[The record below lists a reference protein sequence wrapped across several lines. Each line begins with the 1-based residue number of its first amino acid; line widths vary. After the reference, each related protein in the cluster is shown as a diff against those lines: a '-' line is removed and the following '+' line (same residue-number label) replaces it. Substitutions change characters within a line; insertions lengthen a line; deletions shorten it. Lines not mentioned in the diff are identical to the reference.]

1 MRDFTLGI
9 IGGCLTH
16 QGGIAKSELYHRRL
30 ARHLQESGRARL
42 RVRIA
47 RDFHLDYDG
56 RLRGILSEHRLDAA
70 LVHTRS
76 VFVRKASFF
85 VTGVNANE
93 YNYYINPFLFR
104 RGRHNWLEEENEKFS
119 HRRAI
124 LSRHIDVPQLSAPH
138 EAYQQE
144 GHAVRVG
151 GIAIRDL
158 FYIAGSL
165 VGLDAWAV
173 RDELHSLAIVRDLCR
188 ELDLP
193 MFVLGPGRRPK
204 NYWQDRI
211 CRKLD
216 RCLEHELP
224 SWAIP
229 YCGLPDV
236 CNARGEEVY
245 LPDGWHLSAIG
256 HAYVAERLSKTLSS
270 LLEAQK
276 RGCALSEGGGDFF

>member
-1 MRDFTLGI
+1 MGMRDFTLGI
-9 IGGCLTH
+9 VGGCLTH

-30 ARHLQESGRARL
+30 AKHLEESGRARL

-56 RLRGILSEHRLDAA
+56 RLKGILSEHRLDAV

-85 VTGVNANE
+85 VTGVNGNE
-93 YNYYINPFLFR
+93 YNYYLNPFLFR

-119 HRRAI
+119 RRRAI
-124 LSRHIDVPQLSAPH
+124 LRRRIDVPQLSAPH
-138 EAYQQE
+138 EAYQGE
-144 GHAVRVG
+144 GHAARVG

-158 FYIAGSL
+158 ILIAGSL
-165 VGLDAWAV
+165 VGLDEWAV
-173 RDELHSLAIVRDLCR
+173 RNELHSLAIVRDLCR

-193 MFVLGPGRRPK
+193 MFVLGPGRRPR

-216 RCLEHELP
+216 RRLERELP
-224 SWAIP
+224 SWSIP

-236 CNARGEEVY
+236 YDSSGEEVY
-245 LPDGWHLSAIG
+245 LPDGWHLSAVG
-256 HAYVAERLSKTLSS
+256 HAYVAEQISEALWPS
-270 LLEAQK
+270 LEPELHPNHV
-276 RGCALSEGGGDFF
+276 

>member
-30 ARHLQESGRARL
+30 ARHLEESGRARL

-138 EAYQQE
+138 EAYQEE
-144 GHAVRVG
+144 GHAARVG

-173 RDELHSLAIVRDLCR
+173 RDELHSLAIVRDVCA
-188 ELDLP
+188 ELALP
-193 MFVLGPGRRPK
+193 MFVLGPGRRPR
-204 NYWQDRI
+204 NCWQDRI

-216 RCLEHELP
+216 RRLARELQAW
-224 SWAIP
+224 SIP

-236 CNARGEEVY
+236 CNSSGKEVY
-245 LPDGWHLSAIG
+245 LPDGWHLSSAG
-256 HAYVAERLSKTLSS
+256 HGYVAERFAR
-270 LLEAQK
+270 LLENWPDCRFAHQESV
-276 RGCALSEGGGDFF
+276 AADV